1 MKAVEATM
9 GMARRVMSRSVMS
22 MVRTILGCGDND
34 DSPIKLHLSGIPL
47 RYGICSHAFNSNHP
61 VRLVL
66 VDLP

>member
-1 MKAVEATM
+1 
-9 GMARRVMSRSVMS
+9 MSRSVMS